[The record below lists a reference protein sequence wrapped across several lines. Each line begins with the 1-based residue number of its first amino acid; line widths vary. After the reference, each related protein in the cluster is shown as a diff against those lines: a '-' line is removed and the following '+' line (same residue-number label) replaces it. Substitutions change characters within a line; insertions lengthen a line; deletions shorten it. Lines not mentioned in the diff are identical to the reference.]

1 MSKAPITKVP
11 SPVGGG
17 GLGWGRLYRTAM
29 DALYRFCVIVAGG
42 ALVLISAVIPW
53 GVFTRYV
60 LNSAASWPEPM
71 AILLTI
77 VLTFFGA
84 AACYRAGTHMSV
96 SVLVRVM
103 PLPLRRV
110 IEPFAEGLVALVG
123 LFMVIW
129 GARLVDATW
138 HQSIAE
144 FPSLSVGLTYLPIPV
159 GWRHNAAVRCRAP
172 ADRAPAAGRRTDA
185 ALRRVH
191 SRPMEILIVVG
202 TLLVCFALG
211 VPIAYAL
218 GLGALAGAYWIG
230 IPLEA
235 VMLQVSSGVSKFAM
249 LTIPFFVLAGA
260 IMAEGGMARRLVAF
274 ANVLVGLVRV
284 RGGLSAVNVLA
295 TTFLSG
301 ISGSAV
307 ADTSAI
313 GSVMIPQMERT
324 GYPRVFATNVTISAS
339 VQALLVPPSHNAVIY
354 SLATGGTISIIS
366 LFMAGVMPG
375 LLLGASLVVLCLVIA
390 YRNGHPRGETV
401 PLREAAKIAIDALW
415 GLVTLAIILGGILG
429 GIFTAIEAGAV
440 ACIWAFF
447 VTMFIYRDYRWRD
460 LPELIHRTMR
470 TVAMVMTLIAF
481 ASSVGYVMALMQV
494 PARVTALLL
503 TLSSDKNV
511 ILFLIN
517 ILLLVLG
524 CLLDMAPSILIVTP
538 ILLPVV
544 MKFGVDPVHF
554 GMIMLLNLGIGLC
567 HPPVGAILFVGCAVG
582 RVTIEQVVREIWP
595 FYGVMFFVLM
605 LVTYIPS
612 VSLWLPRILGL

>member
-1 MSKAPITKVP
+1 V
-11 SPVGGG
+11 
-17 GLGWGRLYRTAM
+17 
-29 DALYRFCVIVAGG
+29 
-42 ALVLISAVIPW
+42 
-53 GVFTRYV
+53 
-60 LNSAASWPEPM
+60 
-71 AILLTI
+71 
-77 VLTFFGA
+77 
-84 AACYRAGTHMSV
+84 
-96 SVLVRVM
+96 
-103 PLPLRRV
+103 
-110 IEPFAEGLVALVG
+110 
-123 LFMVIW
+123 
-129 GARLVDATW
+129 
-138 HQSIAE
+138 
-144 FPSLSVGLTYLPIPV
+144 
-159 GWRHNAAVRCRAP
+159 
-172 ADRAPAAGRRTDA
+172 
-185 ALRRVH
+185 
-191 SRPMEILIVVG
+191 EILIVVG
-202 TLLVCFALG
+202 TMLVCFALG

-274 ANVLVGLVRV
+274 ANVLVGLVRI

-366 LFMAGVMPG
+366 LFMAGVTPG
-375 LLLGASLVVLCLVIA
+375 LLLGASLIVLCLALA
-390 YRNGHPRGETV
+390 YRNGHPKGEAV
-401 PLREAAKIAIDALW
+401 PLREAIKIALDALW

-440 ACIWAFF
+440 ACLWAFF

-494 PARVTALLL
+494 PAKVTALLL

-544 MKFGVDPVHF
+544 VKFGVDPVHF

-595 FYGVMFFVLM
+595 FYAVMFLVLM
-605 LVTYIPS
+605 LVTYIPTI
-612 VSLWLPRILGL
+612 SLWLPRMLSL

>member
-1 MSKAPITKVP
+1 
-11 SPVGGG
+11 
-17 GLGWGRLYRTAM
+17 
-29 DALYRFCVIVAGG
+29 
-42 ALVLISAVIPW
+42 
-53 GVFTRYV
+53 
-60 LNSAASWPEPM
+60 
-71 AILLTI
+71 
-77 VLTFFGA
+77 
-84 AACYRAGTHMSV
+84 
-96 SVLVRVM
+96 
-103 PLPLRRV
+103 
-110 IEPFAEGLVALVG
+110 
-123 LFMVIW
+123 
-129 GARLVDATW
+129 
-138 HQSIAE
+138 
-144 FPSLSVGLTYLPIPV
+144 
-159 GWRHNAAVRCRAP
+159 
-172 ADRAPAAGRRTDA
+172 
-185 ALRRVH
+185 
-191 SRPMEILIVVG
+191 MEILIVVG

-274 ANVLVGLVRV
+274 ANVLVGLVRI

-313 GSVMIPQMERT
+313 GSVMIPQMEKT

-375 LLLGASLVVLCLVIA
+375 LLLGASLIVLCLVLA

-401 PLREAAKIAIDALW
+401 PLRAAVKIAIDALW

-612 VSLWLPRILGL
+612 VSLWLPRMLGL